1 MKWSFVGRAQRLDK
15 QLRFFLESL
24 RYACTV
30 QEKIVVQSPWPVCF
44 ETLKGSSGK
53 THSPGI
59 GAQNSFLNFLN
70 SASIALVKTAAE
82 RPWLVCFADAT
93 WPFGRVHPPEMGVR
107 SYQEFLKARRK
118 TVGCS
123 QRPAYLLN
131 VKGLLDRADD
141 GRCRSEHS

>member
-1 MKWSFVGRAQRLDK
+1 MGEAQRLDK

-30 QEKIVVQSPWPVCF
+30 QEKIVAQSRWLVHF
-44 ETLKGSSGK
+44 ETLKRSFGK
-53 THSPGI
+53 THSHGI
-59 GAQNSFLNFLN
+59 GAQISFLTLLN

-82 RPWLVCFADAT
+82 RPWLDCFADAT
-93 WPFGRVHPPEMGVR
+93 WSFGRVHLPEMGVR
-107 SYQEFLKARRK
+107 SYQESLKARRK
-118 TVGCS
+118 TGGCS

-131 VKGLLDRADD
+131 VKGLLGRADD